1 MCFFPLILF
10 VFKGLAT
17 RGQSELLV
25 PWNPCI
31 PDKNI
36 SEFRWRGSSPYL
48 DFSPRFLTHFVLNHT
63 NDGYVANTVNM

>member
-48 DFSPRFLTHFVLNHT
+48 DISPHLTHFVLNRT
-63 NDGYVANTVNM
+63 NDGVNTVKM